1 MEHPFAAW
9 AGTWR
14 GRGDGEYPTI
24 EDFAWTEELVI
35 EPVPGRPV
43 AMWRS
48 RTRDEPTGEPRHAEA
63 GFLRAGEAVA
73 LVIAHSFGASEMAL
87 GTLEHGVL
95 RLRAGPVPTVPGGK
109 RIDGVERTYAL
120 RGDRIEYTM
129 AMAAVGVDM
138 THHLAG
144 SLRRV
149 DGNNPRD

>member
-1 MEHPFAAW
+1 MTHPFEAW

-24 EDFAWTEELVI
+24 ADFAWTEELVI

-48 RTRDEPTGEPRHAEA
+48 RTKDEPTGEPRHAEA
-63 GFLRAGEAVA
+63 GFLRAGEQVQ

-87 GTLEHGVL
+87 GSLADGVL
-95 RLRAGPVPTVPGGK
+95 TLSAGPVVTVPGGK
-109 RIDGVERTYAL
+109 RIDGVERRYAIE
-120 RGDRIEYTM
+120 GDRMEYTM
-129 AMAAVGVDM
+129 AMAAVGLEM

-144 SLRRV
+144 VLRRV
-149 DGNNPRD
+149 P